1 MKVNEEKPVRMD
13 FKQGY
18 EEETF
23 LNRLQV
29 APQDVEFLADN
40 CTKVFTLF
48 EVANFA
54 IH

>member
-1 MKVNEEKPVRMD
+1 MD

-29 APQDVEFLADN
+29 APKDVEFLADN
-40 CTKVFTLF
+40 CTKVNFQ
-48 EVANFA
+48 EV
-54 IH
+54 